1 MNDIDKLL
9 RTALSP
15 ARYPSEELNNK
26 IVKKVKES
34 GNMKNN
40 YKKMM
45 IAAAI
50 TMVLLILPVTVYA
63 AYRYLSPKEA
73 AKEMDDKK
81 LGDAFDKEGKEVIK
95 TVTDGMY
102 KITYLGHVTGKS
114 ISERTGSAWELHP
127 DRIYVAVAI
136 ERADGADIKEDDGH
150 SILVTPLIQGL
161 NPWKYNIV
169 TMNGGYMEKII
180 DGILY
185 RITECDNIGIFADKE
200 LYLAVSDTN
209 FYSTE
214 AFDYDEETGLITEK
228 DSYQGTNVLFKLE
241 LDPKGANKEKAA
253 EYIEKF
259 EKEWESGGDTEKSS
273 GENQEL
279 NSNTEEDPRVQ
290 QEEFYDKENNLTI
303 RIKDNDSAAWSASGE
318 SSNNILSYSLEVEG
332 EGVENLDF
340 SLNKGQFCN
349 YTEEYKLGERDYYGN
364 TLSVPY
370 KEQKERAYKY
380 AIAIKAK
387 YTDYGYEEEY
397 LKELG
402 EKDIEQRN
410 KLYYEVLNEEINAT
424 IIGLDIK
431 MEDGRVLH
439 KEIKLKNV
447 LEKTERS
454 IWIALTVN

>member
-15 ARYPSEELNNK
+15 AGYPSEELNNK

-34 GNMKNN
+34 GTMKNS

-50 TMVLLILPVTVYA
+50 AMIILILPVSVYA

-73 AKEMDDKK
+73 ANEMDDNK
-81 LGDAFDKEGKEVIK
+81 LGEAFDKEGKEVIK
-95 TVTDGMY
+95 TVTDGIY
-102 KITYLGHVTGKS
+102 KITYLGHVTGES

-127 DRIYVAVAI
+127 NRIYVAVAI
-136 ERADGADIKEDDGH
+136 ERADGAAIKMDDGH
-150 SILVTPLIQGL
+150 SIFVTPLIQGL

-185 RITECDNIGIFADKE
+185 RITECDNVESFADRE
-200 LYLAVSDTN
+200 LYLAVSDTT

-214 AFDYDEETGLITEK
+214 AFTYDEVSGLISEN
-228 DSYQGTNVLFKLE
+228 DSYQGTNVLFELE
-241 LDPKGANKEKAA
+241 LDPKGADKDKAA
-253 EYIEKF
+253 EYIEQL
-259 EKEWESGGDTEKSS
+259 EKEWEAGAATGEAS
-273 GENQEL
+273 GENQESS
-279 NSNTEEDPRVQ
+279 SNKEENPRVQ

-303 RIKDNDSAAWSASGE
+303 RIKDNDSSAWSAGGE

-340 SLNKGQFCN
+340 TLNKGQFCN
-349 YTEEYKLGERDYYGN
+349 YTEEYKLGEREYYGN

-370 KEQKERAYKY
+370 KEQKERDYKY
-380 AIAIKAK
+380 AIAIQAK
-387 YTDYGYEEEY
+387 YADYGYEDEY

-402 EKDIEQRN
+402 EKDLEQRD
-410 KLYYEVLNEEINAT
+410 KIYYEVLNQEINST
-424 IIGLDIK
+424 IIGLAIK

-439 KEIKLKNV
+439 KEIKLKN
-447 LEKTERS
+447 LMAETERS
-454 IWIALTVN
+454 IWIALNVN